1 MAARGYYG
9 HSSPEGDFADARITA
24 AGYDWSAWAEN
35 LARGATGPEAVVE
48 DWRDG
53 SMHEQNML
61 DCRYRDTG
69 VATVPGPGRQDPGA
83 EAGRP
88 RLLSGRPDRE
98 PGASSVSSPK
108 SGTTRGRWRRGSPRR
123 RCP

>member
-35 LARGATGPEAVVE
+35 LARGATDPETVVE

-53 SMHEQNML
+53 AMHEGNML

-69 VATVPGPGRQDPGA
+69 VASMPGPGGTIWVQKLAAP
-83 EAGRP
+83 
-88 RLLSGRPDRE
+88 
-98 PGASSVSSPK
+98 AS
-108 SGTTRGRWRRGSPRR
+108 
-123 RCP
+123 